1 MTGLVQTVKIFRV
14 FALLGI
20 AAGATAFQ
28 TTLVPTFAAVSP
40 SAGTTQA
47 GDADSATSPGAK
59 VFLNDCAMCHGAK
72 MEGHPPVFPTLAGV
86 GKKMTADQITQLVRN
101 GRNQMP
107 AFPAARLSDADL
119 TSLLKFLTTNP
130 TFMASGASAQAP
142 GAPPVAI
149 AAGPRTPAL
158 PGASTYLQNCAF
170 CHGRDAGGGET
181 GPDLTRSKLVAED
194 VNGSTIA
201 PVVRNGRAEGKMPKF
216 NFSDTEMTNLV
227 AFIHAEAKQAAAHPG
242 GRRGV
247 DVADLQTGNVEAG
260 KAYFN
265 GPGKCSTCHSPT
277 GDLAGIASRY
287 QGLQL
292 EERMLYPRDAKDTIT
307 VTLPSGETMKG
318 VVVYQDEFTIGMRD
332 SDGVYH
338 SWPVGAIKFKIDSPV
353 TAHVDQF
360 PKYTDDDIHN
370 LMAYIQTLK

>member
-1 MTGLVQTVKIFRV
+1 MKIFRI
-14 FALLGI
+14 FALLGVTT
-20 AAGATAFQ
+20 GAIAFQ
-28 TTLVPTFAAVSP
+28 TTLLPIFAAVSP
-40 SAGTTQA
+40 STSTTQA
-47 GDADSATSPGAK
+47 GDADSASSPGAK
-59 VFLNDCAMCHGAK
+59 VFLNNCAMCHGAK

-86 GKKMTADQITQLVRN
+86 GKKMNSAQITDLVRH
-101 GRNQMP
+101 GRGSMP
-107 AFPAARLSDADL
+107 PFPSDRLSDADL
-119 TSLLKFLTTNP
+119 ASLLQYLTTNP
-130 TFMASGASAQAP
+130 TFMPATAPTQATP
-142 GAPPVAI
+142 APTPVAI
-149 AAGPRTPAL
+149 APGPRTPSG

-170 CHGRDAGGGET
+170 CHGRDAGGGES

-194 VNGSTIA
+194 VNGSTIG

-247 DVADLQTGNVEAG
+247 DVADLQTGNVDAG

-307 VTLPSGETMKG
+307 VTLPSGETVKG
-318 VVVYQDEFTIGMRD
+318 VLAYQDEFTVGLRD
-332 SDGVYH
+332 ANGVYR
-338 SWPVGAIKFKIDSPV
+338 SWPVNSVKFTIDSPV

>member
-1 MTGLVQTVKIFRV
+1 MKIFRV
-14 FALLGI
+14 FVLLGI
-20 AAGATAFQ
+20 TTGVISFQ
-28 TTLVPTFAAVSP
+28 TRLLPIFAAVSP
-40 SAGTTQA
+40 SIPSPQAGTA
-47 GDADSATSPGAK
+47 APDSENSPGAK
-59 VFLNDCAMCHGAK
+59 VFLNNCAMCHGTK
-72 MEGHPPVFPTLAGV
+72 MEGHPPVFPTLAAV
-86 GKKMTADQITQLVRN
+86 GKKMNSDQITQLVRQ
-101 GRNQMP
+101 GKGQMP
-107 AFPAARLSDADL
+107 AFPAAKLSDTDL
-119 TSLLKFLTTNP
+119 ASLLQYLTTNP
-130 TFMASGASAQAP
+130 TFMPSGAPAQATP
-142 GAPPVAI
+142 PAPVAM
-149 AAGPRTPAL
+149 AAGPRTPAG

-170 CHGRDAGGGET
+170 CHGRDAGGGES

-247 DVADLQTGNVEAG
+247 DVADLQTGNADAG

-265 GPGKCSTCHSPT
+265 GPGNCSKCHSPT

-307 VTLPSGETMKG
+307 VTLPSGETVKG
-318 VVVYQDEFTIGMRD
+318 VVAYQDEFTVGLRD
-332 SDGVYH
+332 ANGLYR
-338 SWPVGAIKFKIDSPV
+338 SWPVSAIKFTIDSPV

>member
-1 MTGLVQTVKIFRV
+1 VKIFRI

-20 AAGATAFQ
+20 VTGAIAFQ
-28 TTLVPTFAAVSP
+28 TRLLPIFAAVSP
-40 SAGTTQA
+40 STSTTQT
-47 GDADSATSPGAK
+47 GDADAASSPGGK
-59 VFLNDCAMCHGAK
+59 VFLNNCAMCHGAK
-72 MEGHPPVFPTLAGV
+72 MEGHPPTFPTLAGV
-86 GKKMTADQITQLVRN
+86 GKKMNSDQITALVRS
-101 GRNQMP
+101 GRGSMP
-107 AFPAARLSDADL
+107 PFPSTRLSDADL
-119 TSLLKFLTTNP
+119 ASLLQYLTTNP
-130 TFMASGASAQAP
+130 TFMPSGTPAQAP
-142 GAPPVAI
+142 AAAPAAI

-170 CHGRDAGGGET
+170 CHGRDAGGGES

-216 NFSDTEMTNLV
+216 NLSDTEMTNLV
-227 AFIHAEAKQAAAHPG
+227 AFIHAEAKLAAAHPG

-247 DVADLQTGNVEAG
+247 DVADLQTGNVDAG

-265 GPGKCSTCHSPT
+265 GPGGCSKCHSPT

-292 EERMLYPRDAKDTIT
+292 EERMLYPRDAKDTVT
-307 VTLPSGETMKG
+307 VTLPSGEIVKG
-318 VVVYQDEFTIGMRD
+318 VVAYKDEFTIGLRD
-332 SDGVYH
+332 ANGLYR
-338 SWPVGAIKFKIDSPV
+338 SWPVGTIKFTIDSPV